1 MPRFPCPQSSLNA
14 VTQSSSSRFS
24 SLFSSIKPDL
34 SFIERPIRDE
44 RIGTRFPRL
53 NVRRVVTLRKN
64 RIGPRCNRVI
74 SQSRNFHRDMKMYR
88 VSRYVQRYG
97 LNEKYKS
104 GKSLC
109 IYIYSLYVDWTWKKL
124 LIYSYIILNFNQV
137 MLTYYNH

>member
-97 LNEKYKS
+97 LNEKYKN

-109 IYIYSLYVDWTWKKL
+109 IYIVYVDWTWKKL
-124 LIYSYIILNFNQV
+124 LIYSYIILNFN
-137 MLTYYNH
+137 